1 MEGGTSVNSR
11 LYNSSAG
18 RVFDVFNYVMLG
30 LLGILTVLPFLYIIG
45 NSFATEAEITERSFF
60 LIPKVFS
67 FSAYEYIFSSSTI
80 FRSIGVSVFITVAG
94 TLVNLFFT
102 LTMAYPLS
110 RSDFWGR
117 NVLMNM
123 VIFSMLF
130 GGGMIPTYLVIRGLG
145 LLDSYWALMLP
156 GAISAFNLIVVKNF
170 FQQMPP
176 GLEEAARIDGCSD
189 LGVLWRIVLPLS
201 KPVIATFALFY
212 AVGHWNNFFSALLYI
227 SDSDKWPLQVM
238 LRQIVLL
245 SQASVGDMANMDP
258 NFVQPPEQSIKM
270 AVIVVGTIPILL
282 VYPFLQKHFAKGVML
297 GSIKG

>member
-1 MEGGTSVNSR
+1 MNSR
-11 LYNSSAG
+11 LYNSPAG
-18 RVFDVFNYVMLG
+18 KVFDIFNYVMLG
-30 LLGILTVLPFLYIIG
+30 ILGILTVLPFLYIIG

-80 FRSIGVSVFITVAG
+80 FRSIGVSIFITVAG

-117 NVLMNM
+117 NVMMNM

-176 GLEEAARIDGCSD
+176 GLEEAAHIDGCSD

>member
-1 MEGGTSVNSR
+1 VNSR

-18 RVFDVFNYVMLG
+18 KVFDVFNYVMLG

>member
-1 MEGGTSVNSR
+1 MNSR
-11 LYNSSAG
+11 LYNSPAG
-18 RVFDVFNYVMLG
+18 RVFDVLNYIMLG
-30 LLGILTVLPFLYIIG
+30 VLGLLTVLPFLYIIG

-67 FSAYEYIFSSSTI
+67 LSAYEYIFSSSTM
-80 FRSIGVSVFITVAG
+80 FRSIGVSIFITVVG
-94 TLVNLFFT
+94 TFVNLFFT

-117 NVLMNM
+117 NMLMNM

-145 LLDSYWALMLP
+145 LLDSYWSLMLP

-227 SDSDKWPLQVM
+227 SDSTKWPLQVM

-258 NFVQPPEQSIKM
+258 NFVKPPEQSVKM